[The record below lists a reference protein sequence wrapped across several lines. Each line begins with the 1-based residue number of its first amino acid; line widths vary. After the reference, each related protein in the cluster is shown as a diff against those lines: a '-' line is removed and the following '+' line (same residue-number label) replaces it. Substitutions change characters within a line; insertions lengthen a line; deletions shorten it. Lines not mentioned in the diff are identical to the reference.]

1 MVTFTEHLRLCYSS
15 MSIWRLNFISFM
27 RLVVQPTAE
36 VNVSRR
42 CTDRRVPVVHPAS
55 TDGGVTFMNAN
66 STVRHGVIV
75 VGVTLAIAIGVYM
88 AVMLSLF
95 NQ

>member
-1 MVTFTEHLRLCYSS
+1 
-15 MSIWRLNFISFM
+15 
-27 RLVVQPTAE
+27 
-36 VNVSRR
+36 
-42 CTDRRVPVVHPAS
+42 
-55 TDGGVTFMNAN
+55 MNAN

-75 VGVTLAIAIGVYM
+75 VGVTLAIAIEVYM